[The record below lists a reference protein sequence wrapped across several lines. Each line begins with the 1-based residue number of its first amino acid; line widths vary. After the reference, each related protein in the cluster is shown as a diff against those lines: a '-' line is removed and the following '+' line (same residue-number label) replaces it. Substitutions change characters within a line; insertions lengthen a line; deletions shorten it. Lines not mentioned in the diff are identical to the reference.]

1 MDKFPKLDKIS
12 DPYDII
18 KVKNTGYFIKMKGE
32 YTLGKIRK
40 ILLMLMF
47 MTGINIYSFDGQNVI
62 YKRVLDEHNP
72 DSKNMKI
79 ELRENDMTFIGKKGN
94 GTVIFSDNKI
104 ENIIIKHRVR
114 TNEDIMIMENFI
126 NNIMYFTNGDR
137 ELVKGR
143 ISDDTAREY
152 ELDISSRL
160 SGKGITTKIIDVITL
175 NRFRGIL
182 TDDRREKE
190 IKITLTR
197 KQRKIQ

>member
-1 MDKFPKLDKIS
+1 MRGKR
-12 DPYDII
+12 
-18 KVKNTGYFIKMKGE
+18 
-32 YTLGKIRK
+32 KIRK
-40 ILLMLMF
+40 ILLILMF
-47 MTGINIYSFDGQNVI
+47 ITGVNIYSFDGQNVI

-79 ELRENDMTFIGKKGN
+79 ELRENDMAFIGKKGI

-104 ENIIIKHRVR
+104 EIIIIKHRIR
-114 TNEDIMIMENFI
+114 TNEDIMVMENFI

-143 ISDDTAREY
+143 ISDDTAKEY

-160 SGKGITTKIIDVITL
+160 SGKGIATKIIDVITL

-190 IKITLTR
+190 IKITFTR